1 MDTHLTLALLSTLTR
16 QGSGSPTST
25 NQPLMETQMQNEEHN
40 HEIGGELSSP
50 VARRVRTEATTLVFT
65 VAQNNTKLHER
76 FWQSLMRFVEYKQ
89 AELHIARITYVKAM
103 QGSAKPGTKKW
114 TDDDRMW
121 YDPRITPYISD
132 QAVQVAP
139 DLVWCGELNI
149 IPTRVDPLSNLLSYT
164 RNASGIVPHVKMGMK
179 SVPTMKG
186 HDRKFMYTTGTVT
199 QRNYIQKAAGQI
211 AEFHHV
217 FGAVIVEVDAD
228 GRWWARQIN
237 ADTYGVF
244 YDKTTR
250 YSPEGVSHGWPV
262 EAMVH
267 GDIHIG
273 KANNA
278 LLDTVF
284 MAGGVVD
291 QLRPKHQ
298 FFHDLVDFTPRN
310 HHNIDDPHYLWSKE
324 AQKSVESEFD
334 AAAMLLHHAE
344 RSWSTSHV
352 VVSNHDTAISRW
364 LRNTVAF
371 WDAKNVK
378 YWLEMNQ
385 YVIGKLHHG
394 EKPHP
399 FLYALQRARPGQF
412 HLIDEDESFRIHDVE
427 FGLHGHLGPNGSRGS
442 PKNLSAIG
450 KACTAHTHSAGIIE
464 GVYTTGVYGNL
475 DMGYNKGPSSWSH
488 AFVVQYANGK
498 RAIYTF
504 NGLMPWRNYENV

>member
-1 MDTHLTLALLSTLTR
+1 
-16 QGSGSPTST
+16 
-25 NQPLMETQMQNEEHN
+25 MQNDEPEV
-40 HEIGGELSSP
+40 EIGGEIASP
-50 VARRVRTEATTLVFT
+50 VKRRVQTEAKTLVFT
-65 VAQNNTKLHER
+65 CAQNNTKLHEN
-76 FWQSLMRFVEYKQ
+76 FWKSLMRFVEYKQ
-89 AELHIARITYVKAM
+89 AEMHIARLTYVKTQ
-103 QGSAKPGTKKW
+103 QGSAKPGTKKF

-121 YDPRITPYISD
+121 YDPRIAPYISD
-132 QAVQVAP
+132 QSVQITP

-149 IPTRVDPLSNLLSYT
+149 IPTRVSPLSNLLSYT
-164 RNASGIVPHVKMGMK
+164 RNASGIVPHVKMAMQ
-179 SVPTMKG
+179 SVPTMRG
-186 HDRKFMYTTGTVT
+186 APNKFMFTTGAVT

-217 FGAVIVEVDAD
+217 FGAMVVEVDED
-228 GRWWARQIN
+228 GKWWARQIN
-237 ADTYGVF
+237 ADSEGVF
-244 YDKTTR
+244 FDKTTR
-250 YSPEGVSHGWPV
+250 YSPEGVTHGWEV

-278 LLDTVF
+278 LLDAVF
-284 MAGGVVD
+284 EAGGVVD

-324 AQKSVESEFD
+324 AQMSVETEFD
-334 AAAMLLHHAE
+334 RAAVLLHRAE
-344 RSWSTSHV
+344 RSWSIEHV
-352 VVSNHDTAISRW
+352 VVSNHDTAINRW

-371 WDAKNVK
+371 WDAKNVDF
-378 YWLEMNQ
+378 WLDCNQ
-385 YVIGKLHHG
+385 YVVQKVKRGD
-394 EKPHP
+394 KPHP
-399 FLYALQRARPGQF
+399 FLYALTRARAMNF

-464 GVYTTGVYGNL
+464 GVYTTGVYGKL

-488 AFVVQYANGK
+488 SFVVQYHNGK
-498 RAIYTF
+498 RAVYTF
-504 NGLMPWRNYENV
+504 NGLQPWRNYENAE